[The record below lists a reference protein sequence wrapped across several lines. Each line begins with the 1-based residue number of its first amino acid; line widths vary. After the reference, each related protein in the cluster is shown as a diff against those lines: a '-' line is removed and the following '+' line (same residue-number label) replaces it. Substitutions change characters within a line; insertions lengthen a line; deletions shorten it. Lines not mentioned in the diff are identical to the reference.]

1 MFCPPIFELW
11 SHPLELLKFFI
22 MPLSSIFWNLASC
35 PSLFLFFSSAFSVA
49 FSALLL
55 SSSSS
60 SMLSNFYLFSFILC
74 LSFFLFVSFPFFSL
88 CLVKFPL
95 LLLSSFSLL
104 PSGKSLA
111 FSYLLIIFPLST
123 CVLLD
128 FCFLPLSTWINL
140 SPSFDVIS
148 ILLDLLFARN
158 HIRTDQYR
166 AMNLLL
172 PFLIITYIITFIPYI
187 CSLLSPS
194 FCFFFFSFS
203 LSFYAS
209 SSRLYLAVVS
219 LSGRLYPWPLPSCPL
234 SGRPSICSGP
244 SPLVCLL

>member
-1 MFCPPIFELW
+1 MV
-11 SHPLELLKFFI
+11 
-22 MPLSSIFWNLASC
+22 A
-35 PSLFLFFSSAFSVA
+35 LFFKKMQID
-49 FSALLL
+49 LTKQ
-55 SSSSS
+55 
-60 SMLSNFYLFSFILC
+60 
-74 LSFFLFVSFPFFSL
+74 

-104 PSGKSLA
+104 PSGNSPA
-111 FSYLLIIFPLST
+111 FCYMLIIFPLST

-158 HIRTDQYR
+158 HIRTDQYT
-166 AMNLLL
+166 ATYLLL
-172 PFLIITYIITFIPYI
+172 PFLIIIYIITFIPCI

-234 SGRPSICSGP
+234 SGRPSMSNTN
-244 SPLVCLL
+244 V